1 MDPLPDLVL
10 EAAVVVGGGKFSTSD
25 ILIFS
30 EINQNIVVD
39 FKHKCYAGYQA
50 LQFHNVSVII
60 TVDIVTYSTLW
71 HVLKKYIHFISLSP
85 NFTNSRYH
93 GLLVH

>member
-1 MDPLPDLVL
+1 MPKNEKDYTKSFWFFPDGCRVWSFFLSEPTFGLVDPLPDLVL

-50 LQFHNVSVII
+50 
-60 TVDIVTYSTLW
+60 
-71 HVLKKYIHFISLSP
+71 
-85 NFTNSRYH
+85 
-93 GLLVH
+93 

>member
-50 LQFHNVSVII
+50 
-60 TVDIVTYSTLW
+60 
-71 HVLKKYIHFISLSP
+71 
-85 NFTNSRYH
+85 
-93 GLLVH
+93 